1 MQILRPVNGNFEPA
15 QPRDRA
21 PTQASMVYQRLRH
34 DILNGRLAPGRR
46 LRVKALK
53 ERYDVGHSPL
63 REALNR
69 LTASGLIDQVDGK
82 GFQVSTTSADELQEL
97 ITTRCWLEEIAL
109 RQSIRGGDAA
119 WEERVLLACHRL
131 AKLPRS
137 RSTGEHPFQSAPD
150 WDKRHREYHA
160 ALISACGSQIL
171 IGYCEQL
178 HERMLRYRCLAAAV
192 AFKTRS
198 GKDEHQTI
206 RDATLDRDSDLAVEL
221 LTAHYRMTGKIVAS
235 TRPFHTQGV
244 DWSEG

>member
-1 MQILRPVNGNFEPA
+1 MQILRPVNDDFAPA
-15 QPRDRA
+15 QLPDRT
-21 PTQASMVYQRLRH
+21 PTRASMVFQKLRH

-46 LRVKALK
+46 LRMKALK

-82 GFQVSTTSADELQEL
+82 GFQVSITSADELQEL
-97 ITTRCWLEEIAL
+97 VKTRCWLEEIAL
-109 RQSIRGGDAA
+109 RQSIRDGDAA

-131 AKLPRS
+131 SKVP
-137 RSTGEHPFQSAPD
+137 RSTGEHPFQTSPE

-178 HERMLRYRCLAAAV
+178 HERMLRYRTLAAAV
-192 AFKTRS
+192 ARNTRS
-198 GKDEHQTI
+198 EKSEHQAI
-206 RDATLDRDSDLAVEL
+206 REATLDRDADLAVDL
-221 LTAHYRMTGKIVAS
+221 LTAHYKKTGKIVAS
-235 TRPFHTQGV
+235 TRPLHTEGM
-244 DWSEG
+244 DWNEK